1 MSLHQVI
8 ARLTQ
13 LTALAATA
21 TALLLGT
28 ALAQTPG
35 RSITIIVPYSPGTG
49 IDILARAIGAELAQ
63 RWGQAVVIENKSGA
77 SGNIG
82 TQAAARAMPDGHTLL
97 LVAKPFVTN
106 AGLFKNLPYDPV
118 ASFRPIIKIGRG
130 FIVFVVHPSIPAET
144 VPAFIAYAKA
154 RPGKINYGS
163 PGFGTP
169 HHLAMELFKLAT
181 GTNLVHVP
189 YRGTSG
195 VMSDLLGN
203 HVSTMFV
210 PFHVALPLAR
220 EHQIRILAVAHHE
233 RIAAAPELP
242 TFAEQGMPDF
252 EVDSWYGLFAP
263 AGTPDDVVARY
274 NQAVNDILREPQI
287 VDVLAKQGLITAG
300 GTPEALE
307 ELVRTDLVKW
317 QKIMQDAG
325 IAAE

>member
-1 MSLHQVI
+1 MDSRPF
-8 ARLTQ
+8 ARCLQ
-13 LTALAATA
+13 RAAAVLAAT
-21 TALLLGT
+21 LLLVG
-28 ALAQTPG
+28 AAAAQTAG
-35 RSITIIVPYSPGTG
+35 RPITIVVPYSPGTG

-82 TQAAARAMPDGHTLL
+82 TQAAARAAPDGHTLL

-144 VPAFIAYAKA
+144 VPAFVAYAKA
-154 RPGKINYGS
+154 RPGRINYGS
-163 PGFGTP
+163 PGLGTP
-169 HHLAMELFKLAT
+169 HHLAMELFKLAA
-181 GTNLVHVP
+181 GINLVHVP

-203 HVSTMFV
+203 HVSAMFV

-220 EHQIRILAVAHHE
+220 ENQIRVLAVAHHE

-242 TFAEQGMPDF
+242 TFAEQGFADF
-252 EVDSWYGLFAP
+252 EIDSWYALFAP
-263 AGTPDDVVARY
+263 AGTPDEVVARY
-274 NQAVNDILREPQI
+274 NQTVNDILREPQI

-300 GTPEALE
+300 GTPDALDT
-307 ELVRTDLVKW
+307 LVKTDLSKW
-317 QKIMQDAG
+317 SKIMQDAG
-325 IAAE
+325 ITAE